1 MKNKFFRKL
10 LICSLFTTSPLY
22 AAEVA
27 NTTAGV
33 FDLNE
38 IKTQTSQDSC
48 DDVGRQVA
56 VVIGQRI
63 KANLPSS
70 STDNVQ
76 TAIAHS
82 KAVDINLEK
91 NSVNVSL
98 KSLWENGLDLGK
110 WMSFI
115 KDKANSII
123 TSMWERVK
131 VMFYNTYRGALIAV
145 QNRLNEAYMNQV
157 QRIAKNLG
165 KYGGAAFTESMTGL
179 VPSIVN
185 VADACEKAAAN
196 GSLSACATE
205 AYKNL
210 STQVSN
216 NAQQAITNISEN
228 VVDAAANAVNSGVN
242 QINTT
247 INGTINSV
255 TDKAVNSV
263 NKIFGEN

>member
-1 MKNKFFRKL
+1 MKNKFSRKL
-10 LICSLFTTSPLY
+10 LVCALFASSPLY
-22 AAEVA
+22 AAEVTNA
-27 NTTAGV
+27 TAGI

-38 IKTQTSQDSC
+38 TTTTSQDSC
-48 DDVGRQVA
+48 DDVGKQIA
-56 VVIGQRI
+56 VVMGQRI

-76 TAIAHS
+76 TAIANS
-82 KAVDINLEK
+82 KAVDVNLDK
-91 NSVNVSL
+91 SSVDVSL
-98 KSLWENGLDLGK
+98 TSLWDNGLDLGK

-115 KDKANSII
+115 KDKATSIM

-131 VMFYNTYRGALIAV
+131 TMFYNTYRGALVAV
-145 QNRLNEAYMNQV
+145 QNRLNETYMNQV

-165 KYGGAAFTESMTGL
+165 KYGGTAFTESMSGL

-196 GSLSACATE
+196 GSLSACANE

-216 NAQQAITNISEN
+216 NAQQAMTNISEN
-228 VVDAAANAVNSGVN
+228 AVNAAANAVNSGVS

-247 INGTINSV
+247 INGTINNA
-255 TDKAVNSV
+255 TDKAVDAV
-263 NKIFGEN
+263 NQVLGGN